1 MGFSLIA
8 DRFVPLAHAL
18 HLDVATG
25 DHAWLRIEPAT
36 EDADGLRWAERC
48 ATLITLWH
56 PSLAECL
63 DFGLLPTGQRFE
75 AYRVNQLLPRRAGR
89 VFDASRVRDR
99 VDEFLFACGVLP
111 GAPSIEGADA
121 SGRWLAVPGAYDG
134 VVAASPATDA
144 NLEAASTP
152 VDATGTS
159 RAHPRLPDGSV
170 GVRLVHRAIYDAVRE
185 RLSVEPPTGIS
196 VTDVEAVPGAGGRTL
211 LRYCAREAR
220 RLGWVALA
228 TPALRWIEA
237 GRARHGSAL
246 WDDIIGGRHVIVLH
260 DGRRSSLA
268 ADHELTAILLRLG
281 TRVPRPH
288 RLFQL
293 VLRPRAAD
301 ALCLTP
307 LMPAERDR
315 MFVLGADARSEA
327 QHVRSA
333 AAAGGGLPGGCIA
346 AVLRLCA
353 PPSRI
358 AEAVVRAHVVHEPR
372 SEFGGG
378 PPAAPAPLAILNTAS
393 GPGRPDVWRAIAESG
408 RLAAAGRHA
417 AAERLLR
424 RAGHAQL
431 RRGRDCDAADA
442 ALASGRLHADRGR
455 TRMAIASFSEALS
468 RYEAAGATTQMI
480 AASAWLGRAFLDVLQ
495 IDESEACLR
504 SAVAAGAL
512 ADRLQAHE
520 WARISLARTLWWL
533 GRSDEAH
540 VLLLGSETT
549 ECGWRDCRVAPAPR
563 VLALARA
570 ALSVRV
576 SCALGELERAG
587 AYVTAAREHAAASA
601 TPASACLAE
610 LARAHWSAAL
620 RDLAGVDESV
630 ARGLLFARD
639 ARRPFDALRFRIV
652 RCQAHACAG
661 SRKQAASDRRPLERA
676 LARGLPELLAA
687 RARLALAACAGP
699 AEMEM
704 ASARCHARG
713 LVALVQSCSPA
724 KTGVG
729 ARTAMIDDVIEVL
742 RICQEG
748 EDARAALVEVARLVQ
763 ARTRADAVVFVAA
776 ARRPLLVAW
785 PSAGRLHV
793 HAASRAL
800 ETGAALAPG
809 ARRRRH

>member
-36 EDADGLRWAERC
+36 QDADGLRWAERC

-111 GAPSIEGADA
+111 GAPSIEGADG

-134 VVAASPATDA
+134 VVAAPPATDA

-378 PPAAPAPLAILNTAS
+378 
-393 GPGRPDVWRAIAESG
+393 
-408 RLAAAGRHA
+408 
-417 AAERLLR
+417 
-424 RAGHAQL
+424 
-431 RRGRDCDAADA
+431 
-442 ALASGRLHADRGR
+442 
-455 TRMAIASFSEALS
+455 
-468 RYEAAGATTQMI
+468 
-480 AASAWLGRAFLDVLQ
+480 
-495 IDESEACLR
+495 
-504 SAVAAGAL
+504 
-512 ADRLQAHE
+512 
-520 WARISLARTLWWL
+520 
-533 GRSDEAH
+533 
-540 VLLLGSETT
+540 
-549 ECGWRDCRVAPAPR
+549 
-563 VLALARA
+563 
-570 ALSVRV
+570 
-576 SCALGELERAG
+576 
-587 AYVTAAREHAAASA
+587 
-601 TPASACLAE
+601 
-610 LARAHWSAAL
+610 
-620 RDLAGVDESV
+620 
-630 ARGLLFARD
+630 
-639 ARRPFDALRFRIV
+639 
-652 RCQAHACAG
+652 
-661 SRKQAASDRRPLERA
+661 
-676 LARGLPELLAA
+676 
-687 RARLALAACAGP
+687 
-699 AEMEM
+699 
-704 ASARCHARG
+704 
-713 LVALVQSCSPA
+713 
-724 KTGVG
+724 
-729 ARTAMIDDVIEVL
+729 
-742 RICQEG
+742 
-748 EDARAALVEVARLVQ
+748 
-763 ARTRADAVVFVAA
+763 
-776 ARRPLLVAW
+776 
-785 PSAGRLHV
+785 
-793 HAASRAL
+793 
-800 ETGAALAPG
+800 
-809 ARRRRH
+809 